1 MRTERAGDRYVFEC
15 RVDDAGMIAV
25 PASWRKALAGKRL
38 SVRLVPRHEAAAL
51 TAAGVTEDEIDLIG
65 SIQSEPRD
73 QVIAFL
79 LSEGSLRRKSRSRSG
94 RL

>member
-1 MRTERAGDRYVFEC
+1 MRTERAGDRYVFEG
-15 RVDDAGMIAV
+15 RVDEAGTIAV

-38 SVRLVPRHEAAAL
+38 SVRLVPRHESAAL
-51 TAAGVTEDEIDLIG
+51 RAAGVTEAEIDLIG

-79 LSEGSLRRKSRSRSG
+79 LSEGSLQRRSRSR
-94 RL
+94 RA